1 MTDAQTTND
10 DLRGAAYHEAGHV
23 VVARFLGL
31 TIGKIEIEEDGSGR
45 ADISSAEHLP
55 LIDQVALCVAG
66 MEAQALF
73 NCPTQERVAFSDYG
87 KVSELVA
94 GLTEEESRE
103 IRNSAYLRALE
114 ILKGRLPEVQRLAER
129 LIKQRCID
137 AT

>member
-1 MTDAQTTND
+1 VTDAQTTND

-23 VVARFLGL
+23 MVARFLGL

-45 ADISSAEHLP
+45 ADTSSAEHLP

-87 KVSELVA
+87 KVCKLVA

>member
-23 VVARFLGL
+23 MVARFLGL

-73 NCPTQERVAFSDYG
+73 NCPTHERVAFSDYG

-114 ILKGRLPEVQRLAER
+114 ILKGRLPEVQRLAEQ
-129 LIKQRCID
+129 LIKQRCIN